1 MIVDKL
7 SVIINSYDEQ
17 STKYIISQFIKNN
30 INKVPN
36 MSINQIAQSCHTSK
50 SQISKYIQ
58 SLGYA
63 NMADFKDDCLDF
75 ISGIKRTNKESFCLD
90 EDIKSQYI
98 SFTNQKLSS
107 LQYTI
112 DHLDMNQLTRFI
124 RDMKDS
130 QRIFVYAHG
139 HARTMCTYIQNEL
152 TTKQKETIICDVD
165 FVKNY
170 NFKKNDLLLFISVN
184 GNTFYYDKRVI
195 HHILH
200 SPVNTWL
207 ITCKKDL
214 LFSKNYLYVP
224 TNNDEF
230 NDYIL
235 RHVIDYFLMY

>member
-7 SVIINSYDEQ
+7 NVIINSYDEQ
-17 STKYIISQFIKNN
+17 STKYVISQFVINN
-30 INKVPN
+30 IDKIPN

-58 SLGYA
+58 SLGYV
-63 NMADFKDDCLDF
+63 NMADFKDDCF
-75 ISGIKRTNKESFCLD
+75 NYVSGIKRTNKKAFYLD
-90 EDIKSQYI
+90 EDIKRQYI

-112 DHLDMNQLTRFI
+112 YHLDMNQLTRFI
-124 RDMKDS
+124 SDMKDS
-130 QRIFVYAHG
+130 HRIFVYAHG

-170 NFKKNDLLLFISVN
+170 NFNENDLLIFISVN

-195 HHILH
+195 YHILH
-200 SPVNTWL
+200 SPVKTWL
-207 ITCKKDL
+207 MTCKEEL
-214 LFSKNYLYVP
+214 YFSKNYLYVP
-224 TNNDEF
+224 TNNEEF

>member
-7 SVIINSYDEQ
+7 NVIINSYDEQ
-17 STKYIISQFIKNN
+17 STKYVISQFVINN
-30 INKVPN
+30 IDKIPN
-36 MSINQIAQSCHTSK
+36 MSINKIAQSCHTSK

-58 SLGYA
+58 SLGYV
-63 NMADFKDDCLDF
+63 NMADFKDDCFDYV
-75 ISGIKRTNKESFCLD
+75 SGIKRTNKKAFYLD
-90 EDIKSQYI
+90 EDIKRQYI

-112 DHLDMNQLTRFI
+112 DHLDINQLTRFI
-124 RDMKDS
+124 SDIKDS
-130 QRIFVYAHG
+130 HRIFVYAHG

-170 NFKKNDLLLFISVN
+170 NFNENDLLIFISVN

-195 HHILH
+195 YHILH
-200 SPVNTWL
+200 SPVKTWL
-207 ITCKKDL
+207 MTCKKEL
-214 LFSKNYLYVP
+214 YFSKNYLYVP
-224 TNNDEF
+224 TNNEEF

>member
-7 SVIINSYDEQ
+7 NVIINSYDEQ
-17 STKYIISQFIKNN
+17 STKYVISQFVINN
-30 INKVPN
+30 IDKIPN

-58 SLGYA
+58 SLGYV
-63 NMADFKDDCLDF
+63 NMADFKDDCF
-75 ISGIKRTNKESFCLD
+75 NYVSGIKRTNKKAFYLD
-90 EDIKSQYI
+90 EDIKRQYI

-124 RDMKDS
+124 SDMKDS
-130 QRIFVYAHG
+130 HRIFVYAHG

-170 NFKKNDLLLFISVN
+170 NFNENDLLIFISVN

-195 HHILH
+195 YHILH
-200 SPVNTWL
+200 SPVKTWL
-207 ITCKKDL
+207 MTCKEEL
-214 LFSKNYLYVP
+214 YFSKNYLYVP
-224 TNNDEF
+224 TNNEEF

>member
-7 SVIINSYDEQ
+7 NVIINSYDEQ
-17 STKYIISQFIKNN
+17 STKYVISQFVINN
-30 INKVPN
+30 IEKVPN

-50 SQISKYIQ
+50 SQISKFIQ
-58 SLGYA
+58 SLGYV
-63 NMADFKDDCLDF
+63 NMADFKDDCFDYM
-75 ISGIKRTNKESFCLD
+75 SGIKRTNKKSFYLG
-90 EDIKSQYI
+90 EDIKRQYI

-112 DHLDMNQLTRFI
+112 DHLDMNQLTRLI
-124 RDMKDS
+124 SDMKDS

-165 FVKNY
+165 FVREYHFN
-170 NFKKNDLLLFISVN
+170 KNDLLLLISVN
-184 GNTFYYDKRVI
+184 GNTFHFDKRVI

-200 SPVNTWL
+200 CPVKTWL
-207 ITCKKDL
+207 MTCKEDIH
-214 LFSKNYLYVP
+214 FTKNYLYIP
-224 TNNDEF
+224 SKNEEF
-230 NDYIL
+230 NDYVL

>member
-7 SVIINSYDEQ
+7 NVIINSYDEQ
-17 STKYIISQFIKNN
+17 STKYVISQFVINN
-30 INKVPN
+30 IDKIPN

-58 SLGYA
+58 SLGYV
-63 NMADFKDDCLDF
+63 NMADFKDDCFDYV
-75 ISGIKRTNKESFCLD
+75 SGIKRTNKKAFYLD
-90 EDIKSQYI
+90 EDIKRQYI

-124 RDMKDS
+124 SDMKDS
-130 QRIFVYAHG
+130 HRIFVYAHG

-170 NFKKNDLLLFISVN
+170 NFNENDLLIFISVN

-195 HHILH
+195 YHILH
-200 SPVNTWL
+200 SPVKTWL
-207 ITCKKDL
+207 MTCKEEL
-214 LFSKNYLYVP
+214 YFSKNYLYVP
-224 TNNDEF
+224 TNNEEF

>member
-7 SVIINSYDEQ
+7 NVIINSYDEQ
-17 STKYIISQFIKNN
+17 STKYVISQFVINN
-30 INKVPN
+30 IDKIPN

-58 SLGYA
+58 SLGYV
-63 NMADFKDDCLDF
+63 NMADFKDDCF
-75 ISGIKRTNKESFCLD
+75 AYVSGIKRTNKKAFYLD
-90 EDIKSQYI
+90 EDIKRQYI

-124 RDMKDS
+124 SDMKDS
-130 QRIFVYAHG
+130 HRIFVYAHG

-170 NFKKNDLLLFISVN
+170 NFNENDLLIFISVN
-184 GNTFYYDKRVI
+184 GNTFYYDKRVMY
-195 HHILH
+195 HILH
-200 SPVNTWL
+200 SPVKTWL
-207 ITCKKDL
+207 ITCKEEL
-214 LFSKNYLYVP
+214 SFSKNYLYIP
-224 TNNDEF
+224 TNNEEF

>member
-7 SVIINSYDEQ
+7 NVIINSYDEQ
-17 STKYIISQFIKNN
+17 STKYVISQFVINN
-30 INKVPN
+30 IDKIPN

-58 SLGYA
+58 SLGYV
-63 NMADFKDDCLDF
+63 NMADFKDDCF
-75 ISGIKRTNKESFCLD
+75 NYVSGIKRTNKKAFYLD
-90 EDIKSQYI
+90 EDIKRQYI

-124 RDMKDS
+124 SDMKDS
-130 QRIFVYAHG
+130 HRIFVYAHG

-170 NFKKNDLLLFISVN
+170 NFNENDLLIFISVN

-195 HHILH
+195 YHILH
-200 SPVNTWL
+200 SPVKT
-207 ITCKKDL
+207 
-214 LFSKNYLYVP
+214 
-224 TNNDEF
+224 
-230 NDYIL
+230 
-235 RHVIDYFLMY
+235 